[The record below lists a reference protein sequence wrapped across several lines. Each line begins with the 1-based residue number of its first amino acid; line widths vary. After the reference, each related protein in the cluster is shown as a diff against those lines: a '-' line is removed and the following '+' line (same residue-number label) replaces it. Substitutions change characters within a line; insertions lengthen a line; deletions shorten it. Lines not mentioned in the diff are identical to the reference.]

1 MEKQKLREF
10 NTIRPVLQQM
20 PKDVLQVG
28 KRRAFKTTLYIHKL
42 LYQTLMGIAI
52 TKTKIDIHTQNKEQ
66 PKDNTK
72 EGQQTRREKSKR
84 GREEKT
90 YKKQIKQ
97 IKKWQQEHR
106 YPQLP

>member
-1 MEKQKLREF
+1 
-10 NTIRPVLQQM
+10 
-20 PKDVLQVG
+20 
-28 KRRAFKTTLYIHKL
+28 
-42 LYQTLMGIAI
+42 MGIAI

-97 IKKWQQEHR
+97 IKKWQ
-106 YPQLP
+106 